1 MTPNPWEGSSSSASH
16 EILAL
21 YGGWRFII
29 VFTTAIN
36 WPCPEPMYLVHV
48 LPLYLRYISILSSHP
63 NLDHWSTL
71 SFGFPHQNPA
81 CISLLPHTCHTT
93 RPSQPPWLHK
103 PNNIR
108 WAVQTIT
115 FIIQLSAVCWYLHSV
130 RPKLCPQAV
139 TWGQKKYG
147 KINGRISANLF
158 CKRATNKIYSLLRPH
173 IHEIPFYNKDDFPR
187 NNSQQNRIVRTCNL
201 STFLHPLRSVCVCVC
216 VCVTPHTECHPYAG
230 CFCHPCHKL
239 RHIPDSRR
247 QRLV

>member
-71 SFGFPHQNPA
+71 SFGFPH
-81 CISLLPHTCHTT
+81 TCHTT
-93 RPSQPPWLHK
+93 RPSQPPWLHQ
-103 PNNIR
+103 PNNMR
-108 WAVQTIT
+108 WAVQAIT

-130 RPKLCPQAV
+130 RPKLCPQV
-139 TWGQKKYG
+139 TWGQKNTEKLMDACLQ
-147 KINGRISANLF
+147 IFSANGPQTKSTVFYVRTYMRYHFIIKTTFQEIIL
-158 CKRATNKIYSLLRPH
+158 NKI
-173 IHEIPFYNKDDFPR
+173 E
-187 NNSQQNRIVRTCNL
+187 
-201 STFLHPLRSVCVCVC
+201 
-216 VCVTPHTECHPYAG
+216 
-230 CFCHPCHKL
+230 
-239 RHIPDSRR
+239 
-247 QRLV
+247 